1 MNENI
6 AVVIVI
12 LGEEGVAY
20 SLLIRDL
27 NDIVICLQWFHTLN
41 KMLNSHS
48 QWHSHDSNI
57 LVEVCSSGE
66 PPDDSRIDKDS
77 VLIL

>member
-1 MNENI
+1 M
-6 AVVIVI
+6 
-12 LGEEGVAY
+12 
-20 SLLIRDL
+20 
-27 NDIVICLQWFHTLN
+27 N